1 MMVSGQLLSVVWT
14 KLTREV
20 TRESSDS
27 AGIMPLT
34 DMLAPQPIEA
44 DINWNLTF
52 GEDQTF
58 DFFADG
64 ELPTFE
70 QTPPEDVPAVIS
82 PPTQPPERLSI
93 DQRPHYSTSFIG
105 FSNES
110 DPFSLEHF
118 PYTKDD
124 EVDFYR
130 VTYRRQTG
138 DTPLHF
144 LQSRTETAV
153 EGQNVISGCMSSLDE
168 REYLEELVDKET
180 GIALVKL

>member
-1 MMVSGQLLSVVWT
+1 
-14 KLTREV
+14 
-20 TRESSDS
+20 
-27 AGIMPLT
+27 MPLT
-34 DMLAPQPIEA
+34 DMLAPQPIET

-138 DTPLHF
+138 DAPLHF

-153 EGQNVISGCMSSLDE
+153 EGQNVISGCMSSLDV
-168 REYLEELVDKET
+168 REYLEGLVDKET
-180 GIALVKL
+180 GVALVKL